1 MTRVIIYQFEN
12 YISGFEISGHSGYS
26 DEGSDIVCSAVS
38 TASQMAVTGIKEV
51 LKKNAFIEIS
61 SGYLKLKLDKND
73 MGDEKVQFMLETMK
87 KTIKEI
93 SKEYSK
99 FVKMEVKKD
108 VY

>member
-51 LKKNAFIEIS
+51 LKKNAFVEIS
-61 SGYLKLKLDKND
+61 SGYLRLKLDKND
-73 MGDEKVQFMLETMK
+73 IQDEKVQFILESMK
-87 KTIKEI
+87 RTIKEI